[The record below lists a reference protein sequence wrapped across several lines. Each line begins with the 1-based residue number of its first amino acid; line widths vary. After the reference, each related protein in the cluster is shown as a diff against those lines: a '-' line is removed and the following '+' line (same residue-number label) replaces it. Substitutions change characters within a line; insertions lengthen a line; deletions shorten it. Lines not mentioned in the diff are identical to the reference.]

1 MNELLKITIN
11 QFTKDF
17 PNGELRMIVPYEAS
31 YNGKKTTSA
40 VIHCEYVDVN
50 DEEHIYQNADYC
62 VSSKG
67 AERTYSYENY

>member
-11 QFTKDF
+11 QFAKDF

-40 VIHCEYVDVN
+40 VIHCEYVDVFF
-50 DEEHIYQNADYC
+50 EGKHKE
-62 VSSKG
+62 
-67 AERTYSYENY
+67 